1 MTFFILGQPLVYK
14 SDPAGYYSGYKACS
28 VGVKSVEAQNHLEK
42 KLKKKTDYGNDEAIQ
57 MAISTLAQVLAVDF
71 RSSELQVGVVAS
83 DGIFKIMSETEIDK
97 HLTSIA
103 EKD

>member
-1 MTFFILGQPLVYK
+1 MYK
-14 SDPAGYYSGYKACS
+14 SDPAGYYQGYRACS

-42 KLKKKTDYGNDEAIQ
+42 KLKKRLDYNNDEAIQ
-57 MAISTLAQVLAVDF
+57 LAISTLSTVLSVDF
-71 RSSELQVGVVAS
+71 RSAELQVGVVGS
-83 DGIFKIMSETEIDK
+83 DGLFKILPESEVEK